1 MDDTGTELA
10 RMLIPLFNPLC
21 HRNPSRSFLLADGTA
36 LLCARCMG
44 LYVGAFAGAVGS
56 IVWRF
61 AGVRLAS
68 RAEFATLLGSIALT
82 PLEVGGEVAGLWDG
96 GRPLRAVLGVL
107 TGAALAC
114 AIIRAMGEGAAGPTD
129 RNRGWLRVVPLLLG
143 GALLPLILYPH
154 RWGTFGTMIAAAVFA
169 LGLFTLVG
177 APLLLAAVFARRTF
191 SD

>member
-44 LYVGAFAGAVGS
+44 LYAGAFAGAVGS
-56 IVWRF
+56 IVWKV
-61 AGVRLAS
+61 AGFRLAS
-68 RAEFATLLGSIALT
+68 RPEFAVLLAAIALT
-82 PLEVGGEVAGLWDG
+82 PLEVGGEIAGLWDG
-96 GRPLRAVLGVL
+96 TRALRAVLGVL

-114 AIIRAMGEGAAGPTD
+114 AIIRAMGEGAAAPTD
-129 RNRGWLRVVPLLLG
+129 RNQGWLRVVPLLLG
-143 GALLPLILYPH
+143 GALLPMILLPH
-154 RWGTFGTMIAAAVFA
+154 RWGTFGTMTAAAVFS
-169 LGLFTLVG
+169 LGLLTLVG
-177 APLLLAAVFARRTF
+177 APLVLAAVFVRRTF